1 LRRRTEYDFLAGCQ
15 QTGLTCRLYIEEHM
29 STVTTSKPTADH
41 SQEFEGLFRDHYLLV
56 YRTAC
61 VITGSP
67 EDAEDVLQTIF
78 LRLMRRSVPP
88 DICKNPKGYF
98 YRAAV
103 HVSLDTIRSRR
114 REVLT
119 SDFEPIAG
127 HVEAETANDQ
137 DALGQQLVEML
148 AQLSPRTVEI
158 VTLRYVHDYREAD
171 IAKLLG
177 VSRGTVAV
185 TLFRAR
191 VRLRKLRRLS
201 AFGEQ
206 T

>member
-1 LRRRTEYDFLAGCQ
+1 
-15 QTGLTCRLYIEEHM
+15 M
-29 STVTTSKPTADH
+29 STVTMSNPAADH
-41 SQEFEGLFRDHYLLV
+41 SEELEGLFREHYLLV

-78 LRLMRRSVPP
+78 FRLIRRSVPP
-88 DICKNPKGYF
+88 DIRKNPKGYF

-103 HVSLDTIRSRR
+103 HLSLDTIRSRR

-119 SDFEPIAG
+119 SDFTAIEGHACAGRPEPEYTLDPRLI
-127 HVEAETANDQ
+127 E
-137 DALGQQLVEML
+137 ALGKLQ
-148 AQLSPRTVEI
+148 PRTVEI
-158 VTLRYVHDYREAD
+158 VTLRYVHEYSEPD
-171 IAKLLG
+171 IAKLLR

-191 VRLRKLRRLS
+191 RRLRKLLGAS
-201 AFGEQ
+201 SFGEFI
-206 T
+206 

>member
-1 LRRRTEYDFLAGCQ
+1 MPDRTSNL
-15 QTGLTCRLYIEEHM
+15 
-29 STVTTSKPTADH
+29 
-41 SQEFEGLFRDHYLLV
+41 SQEFDALFREYYRLV

-78 LRLMRRSVPP
+78 LRLMRRSTPL

-103 HVSLDTIRSRR
+103 HLSLDMIRSRQ

-119 SDFEPIAG
+119 PDFESIEG
-127 HVEAETANDQ
+127 HIRTNISDSLSRFDRELA
-137 DALGQQLVEML
+137 EML
-148 AQLSPRTVEI
+148 STLSPRTVEI
-158 VTLRYVHDYREAD
+158 VTLRYVHDCTERE

-177 VSRGTVAV
+177 TSRGTVAV

-191 VRLRKLRRLS
+191 ARLRKLLRAS
-201 AFGEQ
+201 SVGGKI
-206 T
+206 